1 MAETQRASVKK
12 PSKNLQ
18 PSSTRPQRTGQAL
31 RTYSQSERIM
41 HLQRTIGNQAV
52 QGLFASGAIQAKLK
66 IGQPND
72 VYEQEADR
80 VAEQVMSMSEPEVRQ
95 KPT

>member
-1 MAETQRASVKK
+1 MAETQRASIKK
-12 PSKNLQ
+12 PSKNPQ
-18 PSSTRPQRTGQAL
+18 PSSTLNQRTGQSLNTNSPA
-31 RTYSQSERIM
+31 ENV
-41 HLQRTIGNQAV
+41 LQLQKTLGNQAV

-72 VYEQEADR
+72 KYEQEADR
-80 VAEQVMSMSEPEVRQ
+80 VADQVMNMPEPEVRQ